1 MPRKIEHALSSRKVQ
16 TAGPGRHCDGG
27 GLYLQVTTTKDG
39 EGVSRSWIFR
49 YRINGKLRD
58 MGLGCLSTVGLSEA
72 RERSR
77 ALRLK
82 RLDGID
88 PIDERRDERARAQSE
103 RLRLMTFEQVKLQF
117 FKPDEGTTT
126 RHIVQRQAQI
136 DKYATPILGKMLIRD
151 IDVPHISKVLDPIW
165 YEIPELA
172 NRLRRRIENI
182 LDFAKV
188 KGYRTGDNPARW
200 EGHLDHVYESRS
212 DAQRAKRQR
221 TGREEHHAALP
232 YIDIPIF
239 MKELREKSG
248 SSARA
253 LEFCILTAM
262 RTSEVRKAAWQEIDF
277 DEKVW
282 TAPAKHMKMK
292 KEHRVPLSDRAMV
305 ILREMYAIRQNDL
318 IFPGDAED
326 GLLSDMTILTRLR
339 TIRKEA
345 TTHGFR
351 SSFKDW
357 AAETTDFPNYVS
369 EMALAHKVA
378 DGTEEAYRRGDLFK
392 KRKLLMAAWDRYCTS
407 PAPEG
412 NVVSIVKKKSL
423 KNVI

>member
-1 MPRKIEHALSSRKVQ
+1 MPKKLEHSLSARKVQ

-27 GLYLQVTTTKDG
+27 GLYLQVIKSRDD
-39 EGVSRSWIFR
+39 EGLNRSWIFR
-49 YRINGKLRD
+49 YRVNGRLRD
-58 MGLGCLSTVGLSEA
+58 MGLGPLSTVGLSEA
-72 RERSR
+72 RERAR
-77 ALRLK
+77 ELRLK

-88 PIDERRDERARAQSE
+88 PIDERHGERLRAQSE
-103 RLRLMTFEQVKLQF
+103 RARLMTFEQVKLQF

-136 DKYATPILGKMLIRD
+136 DKYAIPILGKMLVRD

-188 KGYRTGDNPARW
+188 KGYRSGDNPARW
-200 EGHLDHVYESRS
+200 EGHLDHIYKSRS
-212 DAQRAKRQR
+212 EAQQAKRER
-221 TGREEHHAALP
+221 TGRDEHHAALP
-232 YIDIPIF
+232 YAEVPIF

-262 RTSEVRKAAWQEIDF
+262 RTSEVRKAAWDEIDF

-282 TAPAKHMKMK
+282 SIPGPRMKMRK
-292 KEHRVPLSDRAMV
+292 PHRVPLSDRAMIIV
-305 ILREMYAIRQNDL
+305 REMYAIRQNDL
-318 IFPGDAED
+318 VFPGDAED

-357 AAETTDFPNYVS
+357 AAETTNFPNIVS
-369 EMALAHKVA
+369 EKALAHKVA
-378 DGTEEAYRRGDLFK
+378 DATEAAYRRGELFK
-392 KRKLLMAAWDRYCTS
+392 KRKLLMAAWDRYCMS
-407 PAPEG
+407 PLPEG
-412 NVVSIVKKKSL
+412 NVVSIRRKS
-423 KNVI
+423 